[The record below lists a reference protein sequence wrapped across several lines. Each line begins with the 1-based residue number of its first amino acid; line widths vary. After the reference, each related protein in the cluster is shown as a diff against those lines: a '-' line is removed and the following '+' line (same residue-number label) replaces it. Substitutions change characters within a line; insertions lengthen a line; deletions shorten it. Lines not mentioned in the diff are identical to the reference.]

1 MAGIDSEIRMT
12 IKVLSEKGCSKAE
25 MARLLGLPESNVRY
39 HLKRMAA
46 GAVDGRGLRPR
57 KAGMLAEAIGY
68 WMHLQGDQA
77 VSLAALHAWLVAEH
91 DYRGSLRSVE
101 RYVRDVFPA
110 PAKRARR
117 RVETPPGAQ
126 AQADWAIF
134 PRMNVG
140 GQLMELSAFHL
151 TLGHSRHEAIVWSP
165 RRTTLSWIGAHN
177 GGFQRLGGIP
187 AVVRIDNDTAAVA
200 RGAGAWGVLTQAYR
214 RYALTVR
221 FHVDLCPPRQPQAK
235 GKVER
240 RIRAQR
246 FGIDPTR
253 EAWRDLTQLQAWT
266 DEAMERDACRR
277 RCPATGTSVMSAWD
291 AERPLLAPLP
301 LLPDPF
307 DAVATRPVG
316 IDALVSFEGRQYS
329 VPFRLVGSR
338 VEVRGCAD
346 RVHVMHEGHPVA
358 VHERHTARRLV
369 IDSAHYDG
377 PSTAT
382 VVAPPPLGRMGR
394 RLEEIARMPVAHRPV
409 DLYAA
414 LAEAAR

>member
-1 MAGIDSEIRMT
+1 MT
-12 IKVLSEKGCSKAE
+12 IKVLAEKGCSKAE
-25 MARLLGLPESNVRY
+25 MARLLGQPESNIRY

-46 GAVDGRGLRPR
+46 GAVDGRSVRAR
-57 KAGMLAEAIGY
+57 KAGAVGEAIAH
-68 WMHLQGDQA
+68 WMQSQGDRA
-77 VSLAALHAWLVAEH
+77 VSLAGLHAWLVAEH
-91 DYRGSLRSVE
+91 DYAGSLRSVE

-110 PAKRARR
+110 PARRARR

-134 PRMNVG
+134 PRMSVG
-140 GQLMELSAFHL
+140 GDLVELSAFHL
-151 TLGHSRHEAIVWSP
+151 TLSHSRHEAIVWSL

-177 GGFQRLGGIP
+177 GGFERLGGIP
-187 AVVRIDNDTAAVA
+187 AVLRIDNDTAAVA
-200 RGAGAWGVLTQAYR
+200 HGAGFWGVLTQAYR

-240 RIRAQR
+240 RVRAQR

-253 EAWRDLTQLQAWT
+253 EAWRDLAQLQCWT
-266 DEAMERDACRR
+266 DEAMLRDARRR
-277 RCPATGTSVMSAWD
+277 RCPATGSSVMSAWE
-291 AERPLLAPLP
+291 AERAFLAPLP
-301 LLPDPF
+301 ALPEPF

-346 RVHVMHEGHPVA
+346 RVHVVHAGGIVA
-358 VHERHTARRLV
+358 AHERHTERRLV
-369 IDSAHYDG
+369 IDSQHYEG
-377 PSTAT
+377 PSTQT
-382 VVAPPPLGRMGR
+382 VIAPPPLGRMGR
-394 RLEEIARMPVAHRPV
+394 RLEEIARMSVAHRPV

>member
-12 IKVLSEKGCSKAE
+12 IKVLAEKGCSKAE

-39 HLKRMAA
+39 HLKRMGA
-46 GAVDGRGLRPR
+46 GAIDGRGLRPR
-57 KAGMLAEAIGY
+57 KAGALADAIAH
-68 WMHLQGDQA
+68 WMGLQDGRA
-77 VSLAALHAWLVAEH
+77 VSLAALHAWLVSEH
-91 DYRGSLRSVE
+91 DYAGSLRSVE

-110 PAKRARR
+110 PPKRARR

-134 PRMNVG
+134 PAMRVG
-140 GQLMELSAFHL
+140 GKQVELSAFHL
-151 TLGHSRHEAIVWSP
+151 TLSHSRHEAIVWSP

-240 RIRAQR
+240 RVRAQR

-253 EAWRDLTQLQAWT
+253 EHWRDLGQLQAWT
-266 DEAMERDACRR
+266 DEAMRVDARRR
-277 RCPATGTSVMSAWD
+277 RCPATGTSVMSAWE
-291 AERPLLAPLP
+291 AERALLAPLP
-301 LLPDPF
+301 SLPEPF

-329 VPFRLVGSR
+329 VPFALVGSR
-338 VEVRGCAD
+338 VEVRGCAGEV
-346 RVHVMHEGHPVA
+346 RIVHAGAVVA
-358 VHERHTARRLV
+358 VHERHSARRLV
-369 IDSAHYDG
+369 IDSGHYDG

-382 VVAPPPLGRMGR
+382 VIAPAPLGRMGR
-394 RLEEIARMPVAHRPV
+394 RLEEIARMAVAHRPV